1 MTRPRKRTGRNSPRR
16 ARANPA
22 AARFERSA
30 ASLAE
35 IGRSFYQR
43 GWLLGTSGNLSA
55 VVSEH
60 PLRLAITST
69 GLDKGAL
76 SSKHFLEIDEMARV
90 VRGSGQPSAETALH
104 LAVAR
109 TRGAGAVLH
118 THSLWSTI
126 LSDAF
131 APDGAVAIE
140 GFEMLKGLSGV
151 HTHEH
156 RELLPIFENCQDIS
170 LLAKKVEALLQSDP
184 SVHAFLL
191 RRHGLYTWGRD
202 LPEAKRHVEVLEFLL
217 QALGQSRSGV

>member
-1 MTRPRKRTGRNSPRR
+1 MTRTRNRANKHLPRR
-16 ARANPA
+16 VRGNPA
-22 AARFERSA
+22 EARFERSA

-35 IGRSFYQR
+35 IGRSFYHR

-55 VVSEH
+55 VVSES
-60 PLRLAITST
+60 PLRLVITST
-69 GLDKGAL
+69 GLDKGEL
-76 SSKHFLEIDEMARV
+76 TSGHFLEIDETARV

-118 THSLWSTI
+118 THSLWSTL

-131 APDGAVAIE
+131 ASDGAVAIE
-140 GFEMLKGLSGV
+140 GFEMLKGLRGV

-156 RELLPIFENCQDIS
+156 RELLPIFENCQNIS
-170 LLAKKVEALLQSDP
+170 LLAKKVEALLASDP

-202 LPEAKRHVEVLEFLL
+202 LAEAKRHVEVLEFLL